1 MTKEIEFY
9 YDIVSPYT
17 YLAYKRIIKIEKT
30 LNIKFIYKPILLGGL
45 HKLSNITAAAFIES
59 KKKYTMQDCKIIA
72 EKFKIKFKYNDKFPI
87 SSLNIMRG
95 VLVID
100 DSKKKNHIDK
110 FFNAYWCN
118 NVDLSNESEIIKI
131 LDILEIDY
139 DKHNKK
145 INDKRTKDLLKN
157 LTNEAFKKEVFGA
170 PTFIVNGKIYWGQDR
185 LDFAIDEYNKI
196 TQS

>member
-17 YLAYKRIIKIEKT
+17 YLAYKRIIEIEKT
-30 LNIKFIYKPILLGGL
+30 SNIKFIYKPILLGGL

-100 DSKKKNHIDK
+100 DSKKKNYIDK

>member
-17 YLAYKRIIKIEKT
+17 YLAYKRIIEIEKSS
-30 LNIKFIYKPILLGGL
+30 NIKFIYKPILLGGL

-100 DSKKKNHIDK
+100 DSKKKK
-110 FFNAYWCN
+110 LY
-118 NVDLSNESEIIKI
+118 
-131 LDILEIDY
+131 
-139 DKHNKK
+139 
-145 INDKRTKDLLKN
+145 R
-157 LTNEAFKKEVFGA
+157 
-170 PTFIVNGKIYWGQDR
+170 
-185 LDFAIDEYNKI
+185 
-196 TQS
+196 

>member
-17 YLAYKRIIKIEKT
+17 YLAYKRITEIEKT
-30 LNIKFIYKPILLGGL
+30 SNIKFIYKPILLGGL

-72 EKFKIKFKYNDKFPI
+72 EKFKIKFKFNDKFPI

-100 DSKKKNHIDK
+100 DSKKKNYIDK

-118 NVDLSNESEIIKI
+118 NVDLSNESEIIKL

>member
-17 YLAYKRIIKIEKT
+17 YLAYKRIIEIEKSS
-30 LNIKFIYKPILLGGL
+30 NIKFIYKPILLGGL

-59 KKKYTMQDCKIIA
+59 KKKYTIHDCQLIA

-100 DSKKKNHIDK
+100 DSKKKNYIDK

-118 NVDLSNESEIIKI
+118 NVDLSNESEIIKL

>member
-17 YLAYKRIIKIEKT
+17 YLAYKRIIEIEKSS
-30 LNIKFIYKPILLGGL
+30 NIKFIYKPILLGGL

-72 EKFKIKFKYNDKFPI
+72 EKFKIKFKFNDKFPI

-100 DSKKKNHIDK
+100 DSKKKNYIDK

-118 NVDLSNESEIIKI
+118 NVDLSNESEINKI

>member
-17 YLAYKRIIKIEKT
+17 YLAYKRIIEIEKT
-30 LNIKFIYKPILLGGL
+30 SNIKFIYKPILLGGL

-59 KKKYTMQDCKIIA
+59 KKKYTMHDCQLIA
-72 EKFKIKFKYNDKFPI
+72 EKFKINFKYNDKFPI

-95 VLVID
+95 VLTLEEN
-100 DSKKKNHIDK
+100 KKKNYIDK
-110 FFNAYWCN
+110 FFNAYWCYN
-118 NVDLSNESEIIKI
+118 IDLSDEKEIIKI
-131 LDILEIDY
+131 LNSLQIDY
-139 DKHNKK
+139 NEYILKVKDQK
-145 INDKRTKDLLKN
+145 TKDLLKN

>member
-17 YLAYKRIIKIEKT
+17 YLAYKRIIEIEKSS
-30 LNIKFIYKPILLGGL
+30 NIKFIYKPILLGGL

-100 DSKKKNHIDK
+100 DSKKKNYIDK

>member
-1 MTKEIEFY
+1 MTKGIEFY

-17 YLAYKRIIKIEKT
+17 YLAYKRIIEIEKSS
-30 LNIKFIYKPILLGGL
+30 NIKFIYKPILLGGL

-59 KKKYTMQDCKIIA
+59 KKKYTMHDCQIIA

-95 VLVID
+95 VLVIE
-100 DSKKKNHIDK
+100 DSKKKNYIDK

-118 NVDLSNESEIIKI
+118 NVDLSDESKIIKI
-131 LDILEIDY
+131 LDSLKIDY
-139 DKHNKK
+139 DEYILKIKDKK
-145 INDKRTKDLLKN
+145 TKDLLKN
-157 LTNEAFKKEVFGA
+157 LTDEAFKKDVFGA
-170 PTFIVNGKIYWGQDR
+170 PTFVVNGKIYWGQDR
-185 LDFAIDEYNKI
+185 LDFAIEEFNKI